1 MNLTQQLGYQVNFS
15 GRFGSTAGLI
25 FNRFNHLQT
34 NQVSCFTWLKELN
47 RRVLTSIR
55 ILISHVQMKFWAGKA
70 LETVNCCAF
79 LKRRLIGAC

>member
-15 GRFGSTAGLI
+15 GRFDSTAGLI
-25 FNRFNHLQT
+25 FNRFNHLQI

-55 ILISHVQMKFWAGKA
+55 ILKYR
-70 LETVNCCAF
+70 TC
-79 LKRRLIGAC
+79 KRNPGLGRRWKPSIVVLF

>member
-15 GRFGSTAGLI
+15 GRFDSTAGLI
-25 FNRFNHLQT
+25 FNRFNHLQI

-55 ILISHVQMKFWAGKA
+55 ILKYRTSNEILGWEGVGNRQLLCFFKA
-70 LETVNCCAF
+70 
-79 LKRRLIGAC
+79 